1 MTASLPLYVLR
12 RLAWT
17 VPTLL
22 LVGLLVFVLMR
33 LVPGDPALLI
43 LGDSATPE
51 QLAGMRAEY
60 GLDRPLPLQFVYWLG
75 EVARGD
81 LGKSITSGEPV
92 TQLLVDRFQVS
103 AAIVLVAVA
112 LAVLLA
118 VPAGL
123 YAAWKQNSIADTVVV
138 AIATFFLSIPSFWLG
153 LLLLL
158 FVGLKLGLVPV
169 VGYVP
174 FSEDWRSAIT
184 FLVLPA
190 LTLMLIEL
198 GVLTRM
204 ARASAVDVLRLE
216 YVTHARA
223 KGLSERRVLLRHV
236 LPNAM
241 APTWTLVGLVLG
253 NLLGGIAV
261 LETVFTLPGLG
272 RLLVDGIFA
281 RDYPVVQG
289 CLLFTAAIYVLV
301 NLVVDLCYPLFDPR
315 IAAA

>member
-1 MTASLPLYVLR
+1 MSSSLPVYVAR

-43 LGDSATPE
+43 LGDSATE
-51 QLAGMRAEY
+51 AQLAALRTEY
-60 GLDRPLPLQFVYWLG
+60 GLDKPIVAQFFYWLAQ
-75 EVARGD
+75 VLQGD
-81 LGKSITSGEPV
+81 LGHSITSNEAVLP
-92 TQLLVDRFQVS
+92 LLLQRFQVS
-103 AAIVLVAVA
+103 ASIVLAAVA

-123 YAAWKQNSIADTVVV
+123 YAAWKQNSIVDTVVV
-138 AIATFFLSIPSFWLG
+138 ATATFFLSIPSFWLG

-184 FLVLPA
+184 FLILPTIT
-190 LTLMLIEL
+190 LTLIEL

-204 ARASAVDVLRLE
+204 ARASTVEVLRLE

-236 LPNAM
+236 LPNAF

-289 CLLFTAAIYVLV
+289 CLLFTAFIYVLV

-315 IAAA
+315 VSAE